1 MVRVKPP
8 AVGQSA
14 GSIDAAANLAS
25 DELKLPSAV
34 LPVSGSAHPAGDQ
47 PSNGGVTIS
56 RIASHENGIASS
68 AATGARQEIF
78 GALGRLDYA
87 PDANDPMTRFRDRI
101 GCSLNAEPLL
111 VP

>member
-1 MVRVKPP
+1 VKPP

-14 GSIDAAANLAS
+14 GSIDAVTNLAC
-25 DELKLPSAV
+25 DELKLPAAL
-34 LPVSGSAHPAGDQ
+34 LPVSRSAQPAGDR
-47 PSNGGVTIS
+47 PSNSGVTIS

-68 AATGARQEIF
+68 AATAARQETF
-78 GALGRLDYA
+78 SALGRLDYA
-87 PDANDPMTRFRDRI
+87 PDANDPMTRFRDQI